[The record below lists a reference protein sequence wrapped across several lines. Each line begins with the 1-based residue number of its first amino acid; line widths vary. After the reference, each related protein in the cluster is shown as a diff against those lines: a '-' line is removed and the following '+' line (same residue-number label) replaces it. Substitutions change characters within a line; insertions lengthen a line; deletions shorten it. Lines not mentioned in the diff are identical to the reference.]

1 VSKTACLAPAAGPHR
16 AKYYLTTS
24 VRMDADI
31 AERFGLVQTVVDDD
45 QLMNG
50 ALVIATRL
58 AAAPA

>member
-1 VSKTACLAPAAGPHR
+1 
-16 AKYYLTTS
+16 
-24 VRMDADI
+24 MDADI